1 MSGIIN
7 GNNNQVTI
15 NVFDQIPPENIA
27 TIDDG
32 GLVGNVNTKEQ
43 VQAKFDEFSEEINN
57 DIDERIAEIQE
68 MVESDFKGSI
78 SPSDP
83 TPTVDGTYKP
93 TISSKDNIGVDPVNY
108 GTIYTNAGNLRA
120 KEGYS
125 TYFYKNGSVWTK
137 SEDKLPKLEVAATF
151 DPTNDTDAQGAKQ
164 IKEYFEFKDIDF
176 SASIDLTRNSKA
188 KYIALPSGLT
198 TFSLAAG
205 AKMGY
210 VLYAKL
216 TGGAVVFPSNF
227 VNSGTTVYD
236 ASKTNILTF
245 WMEYNDVMYDIRSKD
260 LEPVLVNG
268 VLSYYNFNG
277 KPANTLLTAITPDTG
292 ISLMGGTGDYRIN
305 SSGIYLERTVAVTSN
320 NNAIGLNTIGLNDY
334 KIKIYMNCASAAYFS
349 FGCISVTDFTNH
361 IGILPSQNKII
372 AVSPSHPTGEVIST
386 PTGIPTSTIVLW
398 EFRKI
403 GSVVEIYVNDI
414 YRGSYNNPNTG
425 TFFSFIQ
432 NSVGDRIQS
441 FKIEEL

>member
-1 MSGIIN
+1 MSGIVN

-43 VQAKFDEFSEEINN
+43 IQAKFDEFSEEVNN

-108 GTIYTNAGNLRA
+108 GTLYTNAGNLRA

-137 SEDKLPKLEVAATF
+137 SEDKLPKLEVATIF

-210 VLYAKL
+210 ILYVKL
-216 TGGAVVFPSNF
+216 TGGSVVFPSNF
-227 VNSGTTVYD
+227 VNSGTAIYD
-236 ASKTNILTF
+236 ASKTNVITF
-245 WMEYNDVMYDIRSKD
+245 WLEYKKVMYDIRVMP

-268 VLSYYNFNG
+268 VLSYYNFIG

-292 ISLMGGTGDYRIN
+292 VALSGDTGDYRIN
-305 SSGIYLERTVAVTSN
+305 SAGTYLERIN
-320 NNAIGLNTIGLNDY
+320 NVVGLTDAIALNTTGLTDY
-334 KIKIYMNCASAAYFS
+334 KVSIVMNSP
-349 FGCISVTDFTNH
+349 GETDFSINAGTASEYTTYLYVNPPAH
-361 IGILPSQNKII
+361 SIKLI
-372 AVSPSHPTGEVIST
+372 SPANPTGEVLAT
-386 PTGIPTSTIVLW
+386 PTGIPTTPSLWQFNVVGNQVTLYINSVLMCT
-398 EFRKI
+398 
-403 GSVVEIYVNDI
+403 YT
-414 YRGSYNNPNTG
+414 NNNTG
-425 TFFSFIQ
+425 NWFSLLQTGI
-432 NSVGDRIQS
+432 GAKIES
-441 FKIEEL
+441 FKVEEI